1 MTLYLL
7 SPWTGTGATP
17 DDAIRPAVLDA
28 FALDGYED
36 VSGQAAAAGRLS
48 ARPSPNLAV
57 VRIECRPAVA
67 AQIAADPMWA
77 DRVIHHDGG
86 ARDPDAAPDTT
97 ERSRLRARLRSDG
110 VTLAQAAAVVDA
122 LPANATRQ
130 QIVAKLVAWLRDRPQ
145 TVPADAPER
154 TTP

>member
-1 MTLYLL
+1 MRLLIL
-7 SPWTGTGATP
+7 SPWTGTGASP
-17 DDAIRPAVLDA
+17 EDAIRPAVADA
-28 FALDGYED
+28 FALDCCED

-67 AQIAADPMWA
+67 AQIAADPVWS

-86 ARDPDAAPDTT
+86 ARDPGAAPDTT

-122 LPANATRQ
+122 IPAGATRRQ
-130 QIVAKLVAWLRDRPQ
+130 VAAALVAWLRDRPR
-145 TVPADAPER
+145 A
-154 TTP
+154 